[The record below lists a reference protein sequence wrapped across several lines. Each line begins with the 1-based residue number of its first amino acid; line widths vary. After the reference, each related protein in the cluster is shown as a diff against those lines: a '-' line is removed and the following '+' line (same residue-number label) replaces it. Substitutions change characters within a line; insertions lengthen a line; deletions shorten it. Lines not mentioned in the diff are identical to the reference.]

1 VLKQAEANPQNTSEK
16 GLAEFV
22 ALLALLISLLAL
34 AIDAILPAFA
44 PMGEELAVQ
53 SPNDVQWFILA
64 LFIGLGLGQLVY
76 GPVSDSFGRKPAI
89 YAGLALFILGTVL
102 CIVSWNFAS
111 MLTGRLLQGFG
122 VAGPRIVST
131 ALIRDKYE
139 GRMMARIVSLTMTVF
154 ILVPAIAPA
163 LGQAIL
169 YVAHWRWIFGLL
181 LGLGLIALVWFAFRQ
196 EETLG
201 PESRKPFAMAPLAA
215 ATREALNNRFASG
228 YAVAA
233 GMIYAPFL
241 AYLATAQQV
250 LQEQYQ
256 TGELFPFYF
265 GLIALSVGA
274 SSFSNAKLVLKFGMR
289 RLSTFALAS
298 LCILAIAFLP
308 VAWAYAGEP
317 PLWMFLAWVITSFFS
332 IGMLFAN
339 FNAMAMEHV
348 GHIAGVAAAVIGTIS
363 TVLAVICGGFIA
375 QLYDGTVLPVV
386 AGFALMG
393 TISLLTMILVER
405 QTAPPVVK

>member
-1 VLKQAEANPQNTSEK
+1 VLKQADANPQNTSEK

-34 AIDAILPAFA
+34 AIDAILPALAF
-44 PMGEELAVQ
+44 MGDELAVQ

-64 LFIGLGLGQLVY
+64 LFIGLGFGQLVY
-76 GPVSDSFGRKPAI
+76 GPLSDSVGRKPAI
-89 YAGLALFILGTVL
+89 YAGLVLFILGTIL
-102 CIVSWNFAS
+102 CIVSWSFAS
-111 MLTGRLLQGFG
+111 MLAGRLLQGFG

-154 ILVPAIAPA
+154 ILVPAVAPA
-163 LGQAIL
+163 LGQGVL
-169 YVAHWRWIFGLL
+169 YIAHWRWIFGLL
-181 LGLGLIALVWFAFRQ
+181 LSLGLIALVWFAFRQ
-196 EETLG
+196 EETLN
-201 PESRKPFAMAPLAA
+201 PESRKPFALDHLSAA
-215 ATREALNNRFASG
+215 AREALKNRFASG
-228 YAVAA
+228 YAIAS
-233 GMIYAPFL
+233 GLIYAPFL
-241 AYLATAQQV
+241 GYLATAQQV

-256 TGELFPFYF
+256 TGELFPYYF

-274 SSFSNAKLVLKFGMR
+274 SSFSNAKLVLQFGMR
-289 RLSTFALAS
+289 RLSMFALLS
-298 LCILAIAFLP
+298 LCVLAFGFLP
-308 VAWAYAGEP
+308 IAWAYAGEP

-363 TVLAVICGGFIA
+363 TVLAVIFGGFIA
-375 QLYDGTVLPVV
+375 QLYDGTILSVV

-393 TISLLTMILVER
+393 TLSLATMYAVEKS
-405 QTAPPVVK
+405 PVRR